1 MNTAAEN
8 ICAPPA
14 TDSESAPVVNFDT
27 AGTGTTDRER
37 SGSRRN
43 VFRFIEELRRR
54 RVCRAATIYSVGFWL
69 ICQIV
74 DISAPALG
82 LPDWTLKLVIV
93 LGLIVFPIALVL
105 SWLIDITPD
114 GLVADVGNAP
124 ATTTIRTDGPA
135 SRILDCA
142 LLAAATVIGVQLATG
157 LLIGNEVNAGST
169 VRRVA
174 VEPFRILAAPDPEA
188 LSAGLVVQLQHQLGR
203 NPQLFVIDAHD
214 MYLTADTQRL
224 AGVVV
229 LDDASIHVTMT
240 LVDNK
245 SGEVTWSNAIYLP
258 RERASI
264 EIERLAVRIA
274 EALPFFA
281 GNSDERQIDAES

>member
-8 ICAPPA
+8 VYVPPD
-14 TDSESAPVVNFDT
+14 TDSERAPVVNFDT
-27 AGTGTTDRER
+27 AGTGTNEQHGSD
-37 SGSRRN
+37 SRRS
-43 VFRFIEELRRR
+43 VFQFIAELRRR
-54 RVCRAATIYSVGFWL
+54 RVCRAATMYSVGFWL
-69 ICQIV
+69 VCQIV
-74 DISAPALG
+74 DIAAPAMG
-82 LPDWTLKLVIV
+82 LPEWTLKLVIV

-124 ATTTIRTDGPA
+124 ATTTHRTDGPA

-157 LLIGNEVNAGST
+157 LLVGDEVNAGST

-174 VEPFRILAAPDPEA
+174 VEPFRFLAAPEA
-188 LSAGLVVQLQHQLGR
+188 EAFSAGLVVQLQHQLGR
-203 NPQLFVIDAHD
+203 DPQLFVIDAD
-214 MYLTADTQRL
+214 DAYLTADTQRL

-229 LDDASIHVTMT
+229 LDDGSIHVTMT
-240 LVDNK
+240 LVDNQ

-264 EIERLAVRIA
+264 EMERLAIRIA
-274 EALPFFA
+274 ESLPFFA
-281 GNSDERQIDAES
+281 GSSDARQKDAES